1 MKKIIEFPTV
11 TQSCIWFGRIDCQYN
26 FKPLEVLLMNAL
38 EAGEYGERIIRTHIE
53 TAPVIDE
60 LENIEDEEELIWE
73 EGYTEYTY
81 NNPRYF
87 RYRHTAGDNPNDLMA
102 LYEHLDKELYKE
114 LCKLVDN
121 TTAAAITIDCG
132 FYSDFT
138 DGSTLLENN
147 GMGMNSIEKIELV
160 DGEQKAT
167 EETACYHVRSI
178 NKTVVIT
185 HNLVLDDEP
194 REMTI

>member
-11 TQSCIWFGRIDCQYN
+11 TPSCVYFGRINCQFN
-26 FKPLEVLLMNAL
+26 FKPVEVLLLNAL
-38 EAGEYGERIIRTHIE
+38 EAGEYGERIIDTHIN
-53 TAPVIDE
+53 TAPVIEE

-73 EGYTEYTY
+73 EGYSEYTY

-87 RYRHTAGDNPNDLMA
+87 RYKHTCGDNPNNLMA
-102 LYEHLDKELYKE
+102 LYRHLDKELYKR
-114 LCKLVDN
+114 LCKIVDS
-121 TTAAAITIDCG
+121 TRAGLIAIDCA

-167 EETACYHVRSI
+167 EETACYYVRSL

-185 HNLVLDDEP
+185 HNLVLEDEP